1 MRNVWLQE
9 NTSSCSEEITSGKA
23 KKERTVSSSKESGE
37 GKSKKERRSS
47 GAEEIAEGKTKKER
61 KSSCSDE
68 IASSKAKK
76 ERTVEE
82 SKTKDTEG
90 DWKAEFE
97 RRKREI
103 IKLWDA
109 CHIPLVH
116 RSYFCLL
123 FKGDPSDAVY
133 MEVEHRRL
141 SFLKTEGTSTNDD
154 LPSRYYYYTQLFLP
168 SFLAFPLKTTMLST
182 AQRLC
187 TGRERC

>member
-1 MRNVWLQE
+1 M
-9 NTSSCSEEITSGKA
+9 
-23 KKERTVSSSKESGE
+23 SSSKESAE

-47 GAEEIAEGKTKKER
+47 GAEESAEGKTKKER
-61 KSSCSDE
+61 KSEE

-76 ERTVEE
+76 E
-82 SKTKDTEG
+82 SKDTEG

-154 LPSRYYYYTQLFLP
+154 IQSRYYTQLFLP
-168 SFLAFPLKTTMLST
+168 SFLTFP
-182 AQRLC
+182 
-187 TGRERC
+187 